1 MINRILHSLSPHRRL
16 VSKFSFEMTTC
27 ARSSIYYMCQ
37 LRLLLK
43 IDKDNQ
49 KMTPSKKK
57 QACRWCQVEG
67 GGRVVRGVLLIGI
80 TVGQGPIVLAVGAG
94 RGCLDI
100 FFLSSITYLFLLL
113 PSDID

>member
-1 MINRILHSLSPHRRL
+1 MINRILHSWSPHRRL

-49 KMTPSKKK
+49 EMTPSKKK

-67 GGRVVRGVLLIGI
+67 GGR
-80 TVGQGPIVLAVGAG
+80 AG
-94 RGCLDI
+94 RPTNLDY
-100 FFLSSITYLFLLL
+100 SRARAYRACSRCG
-113 PSDID
+113 